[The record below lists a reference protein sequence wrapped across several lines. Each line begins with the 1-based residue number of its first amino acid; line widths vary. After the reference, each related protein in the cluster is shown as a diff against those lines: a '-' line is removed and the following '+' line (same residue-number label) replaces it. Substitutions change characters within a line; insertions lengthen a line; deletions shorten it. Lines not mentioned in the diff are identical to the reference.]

1 MLSAEEQRELKSL
14 LKEHREW
21 GLVGHRKSRLAMLQ
35 SKQGSAAQNMK
46 QGKTKFLAT
55 ADIDRQMGGVLLSA
69 LKPENVDITHVN
81 SDRGTTG
88 MWSTSYDASQAARVS
103 VSKKARWEDLQVAS
117 RRSKNAPVLP
127 VIELLLPSQMVDVWI
142 GLESAHSAYKQA
154 KWTHN
159 DKIVDEQ
166 KRWLQRTNQGSLQ
179 NLVQRSALGIPVTDA
194 MQTMYKA
201 SDIQWLVDH
210 SLELQDAVKAA
221 EDMEALVEVA
231 MWVGEELGLIQDQQ
245 QDEPI
250 DGCGP
255 RTPTDRNTDKD
266 SDNKSGENTNDSKEA
281 DDSKDTDGSKKD
293 KPDNTKDI
301 DGKADRKADGKAD
314 GKDSNKTEQD
324 KTKSLKDK
332 VKEAVTDAM
341 EQQDNAPVQQDA
353 LFDLVPT
360 EQEEVTVIEPD
371 AVPKR
376 LIALHPAAKPAQAEF
391 ELLDD
396 EQDDYFGDPQGDI
409 LHDIRLGILDVFE
422 QETASDPQLIIAV
435 DNSISMRCNCGLPR
449 RNSRS
454 DTEDAGYLAW
464 QVAGIL
470 GKQFPDSKIFG
481 WTTSRRGR
489 FSRDSIVFDMPE
501 GYRPACTVH
510 EKIHDYS
517 GNTPEAEALLYA
529 QSQLESNEN
538 SVIVVI
544 TDGEPNDKSR
554 SYGITHAMYKAGTKF
569 AVVTVGNYQPA
580 LADLHYPPAT
590 VLSIKSPVELSKV
603 SRIFDLIRK

>member
-1 MLSAEEQRELKSL
+1 MLSPAEQRELKSL
-14 LKEHREW
+14 QRDNKSW
-21 GLVGHRKSRLAMLQ
+21 GLRGNAKQRLDMLQ
-35 SKQGSAAQNMK
+35 AKQGSAAQGMK

-55 ADIDRQMGGVLLSA
+55 ADIDRQMGGVLLDA
-69 LKPENVDITHVN
+69 LKPEGVDIKHTD

-88 MWSTSYDASQAARVS
+88 MWHNTWQNKSQSNVS

-117 RRSKNAPVLP
+117 RRAKNAPVLP
-127 VIELLLPSQMVDVWI
+127 VIASLLPTEMTDVWI

-166 KRWLQRTNQGSLQ
+166 KRWLQRTNQTSLQ
-179 NLVQRSALGIPVTDA
+179 GLVQRSSLGIPATDA
-194 MQTMYKA
+194 MQTMRKA

-210 SLELQDAVKAA
+210 SSELQDAVKAA
-221 EDMEALVEVA
+221 DDMEALVEVA
-231 MWVGEELGLIQDQQ
+231 MWVGEELGLIQDDQ
-245 QDEPI
+245 QDSPPPPEE
-250 DGCGP
+250 GCST
-255 RTPTDRNTDKD
+255 TPTDEDNEPDKD
-266 SDNKSGENTNDSKEA
+266 SDGGGKSSGDDDSDSGDDASDSDDGDSKPDDSDGSDA
-281 DDSKDTDGSKKD
+281 DDDAGS
-293 KPDNTKDI
+293 
-301 DGKADRKADGKAD
+301 
-314 GKDSNKTEQD
+314 KDSNKTEQD
-324 KTKSLKDK
+324 KPQSLTDK
-332 VKEAVTDAM
+332 VKEAVADAM
-341 EQQDNAPVQQDA
+341 EEQDNAPIQQDG
-353 LFDLVPT
+353 LFDLNPT
-360 EQEEVTVIEPD
+360 EDEEVEVID
-371 AVPKR
+371 SNLVPKR
-376 LIALHPAAKPAQAEF
+376 LIQLHTAAKPVEAEF

-422 QETASDPQLIIAV
+422 QETPSDPQLIIAV

-449 RNSRS
+449 RNSYS
-454 DTEDAGYLAW
+454 VVEDSGYLAW

-481 WTTSRRGR
+481 WTTTRRDRFGR
-489 FSRDSIVFDMPE
+489 ESIVFDMPE

-510 EKIHDYS
+510 EKHHDYS

-544 TDGEPNDKSR
+544 TDGEPNNKPR

-569 AVVTVGNYQPA
+569 AVVTVGEYQPA

-603 SRIFDLIRK
+603 SKIFDLIRK

>member
-1 MLSAEEQRELKSL
+1 MLSPEEQRELKSL
-14 LKEHREW
+14 LKQHKSW
-21 GLVGHRKSRLAMLQ
+21 GLVGHQQSRLAMLQ

-55 ADIDRQMGGVLLSA
+55 ADIDRQMGGVLLGA
-69 LKPENVDITHVN
+69 LKPEGVEITHVD

-88 MWSTSYDASQAARVS
+88 MWSTNWDSSRDARVS

-127 VIELLLPSQMVDVWI
+127 VIESLLPSEMVDVWI

-166 KRWLQRTNQGSLQ
+166 KRWLQRTSQASLQ
-179 NLVQRSALGIPVTDA
+179 VLIQRSALGIPATNA
-194 MQTMYKA
+194 MQTMRKA
-201 SDIQWLVDH
+201 SDIQWLADY
-210 SLELQDAVKAA
+210 STELQDAVKAA
-221 EDMEALVEVA
+221 DDMEALVEVA

-245 QDEPI
+245 QNEPE

-255 RTPTDRNTDKD
+255 PDRNDKDTDKD
-266 SDNKSGENTNDSKEA
+266 SDRKSGENTNDNQDTDDRQDT
-281 DDSKDTDGSKKD
+281 DDSDKDKPEDTKDTDGGSSDDTDSDADDKDSSKTKQD
-293 KPDNTKDI
+293 KP
-301 DGKADRKADGKAD
+301 
-314 GKDSNKTEQD
+314 
-324 KTKSLKDK
+324 KSLKDK

-341 EQQDNAPVQQDA
+341 DKQDSAPIQQDG
-353 LFDLVPT
+353 LFDLNPT
-360 EQEEVTVIEPD
+360 EHEEVKVIDSSE
-371 AVPKR
+371 VPKR
-376 LIALHPAAKPAQAEF
+376 LITLHSAAKPAQAEF

-422 QETASDPQLIIAV
+422 QEAASDPQLIIAV

-454 DTEDAGYLAW
+454 VDGEDAGYLAW

-481 WTTSRRGR
+481 WTTNRRGR
-489 FSRDSIVFDMPE
+489 FSAESIVFDMPE

-510 EKIHDYS
+510 EKHHDYS

-544 TDGEPNDKSR
+544 TDGEPNDKPR
-554 SYGITHAMYKAGTKF
+554 SYGVTHAMYRAGTKF
-569 AVVTVGNYQPA
+569 AVVTVGDYQPP

-590 VLSIKSPVELSKV
+590 VLSIKNL
-603 SRIFDLIRK
+603 